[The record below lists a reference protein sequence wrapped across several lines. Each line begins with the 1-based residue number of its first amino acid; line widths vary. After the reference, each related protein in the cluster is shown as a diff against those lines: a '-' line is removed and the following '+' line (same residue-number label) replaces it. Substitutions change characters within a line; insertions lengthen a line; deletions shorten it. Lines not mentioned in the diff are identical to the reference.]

1 MALETY
7 DADQKKKII
16 VKQMLKMK
24 KKATTTTTPNTN
36 TSNSSNHHLPSGK
49 GEEAEEDGQR
59 GGNGN
64 GGGRDRVG
72 PHRRPCPISEA
83 RHLLLSL
90 SIADYERQKERLLR
104 LILKHTEEDRLCP
117 HPDLVRE
124 EDGEQTGRDGED
136 WEEEP
141 PKLEPPDEVSPG
153 PGGDGLRDSDG

>member
-24 KKATTTTTPNTN
+24 KKATTTTTTPN

-124 EDGEQTGRDGED
+124 EDGEQQTGRDGED

-141 PKLEPPDEVSPG
+141 PTLEPPDEVSQ
-153 PGGDGLRDSDG
+153 RWWS

>member
-24 KKATTTTTPNTN
+24 KKATTTPTTPNT
-36 TSNSSNHHLPSGK
+36 SNNSNHHLPSGK

-59 GGNGN
+59 GGGGNGN

-124 EDGEQTGRDGED
+124 EDGEQQTGRDGED

-141 PKLEPPDEVSPG
+141 PTLEPPDEVS
-153 PGGDGLRDSDG
+153 